1 MVFSER
7 RHIFGLA
14 AGTDRLPADALELFA
29 AFIAAVFF
37 PLHPLIKIQVPVRT
51 PAYSTHV
58 RSPHYDFLHM
68 MA

>member
-14 AGTDRLPADALELFA
+14 AGTDWLLADALELLA
-29 AFIAAVFF
+29 AFIAAVFL
-37 PLHPLIKIQVPVRT
+37 PLHPLIEIQVPGRT

-58 RSPHYDFLHM
+58 YAPHYDFFT
-68 MA
+68 